1 MGSDGGIVEVDE
13 TVIGNDLII
22 KPKHPR
28 EVRSYAHKH
37 KVLAL
42 VDRIMGK
49 AQSMVVDDLKAK
61 TPVPILKE
69 NIDREARTITDEA
82 D

>member
-28 EVRSYAHKH
+28 EVRSYAHEH
-37 KVLAL
+37 KTRLSVLTERL
-42 VDRIMGK
+42 
-49 AQSMVVDDLKAK
+49 
-61 TPVPILKE
+61 
-69 NIDREARTITDEA
+69 
-82 D
+82 